1 MDELDKLKNH
11 WKQNEPRF
19 PQISEKEIYGMLHK
33 KSSSI
38 VRWILIISILE
49 FVFQVGLT
57 LLLND
62 NTGAQPLHNLN
73 IDYIMIPMTVI
84 GYGIILYFVY
94 VFYMRYKKIS
104 ATDNV
109 KTLMANILNTRKAV
123 SNYIYTNLAF
133 IIVSFVVLVF
143 VLFNTDPDLINAIQ
157 KSEANGEKITFYL
170 TIFVFLVICIA
181 IFIVLVWL
189 FYRLLYGFLLK
200 RLNRNYDE
208 LKKIDF

>member
-1 MDELDKLKNH
+1 
-11 WKQNEPRF
+11 
-19 PQISEKEIYGMLHK
+19 MLHK

-38 VRWILIISILE
+38 VKWILIISILE
-49 FVFQVGLT
+49 FIFQVGLT

-62 NTGAQPLHNLN
+62 NTSAQPLHNLN

-133 IIVSFVVLVF
+133 IIASFVILVF

-170 TIFVFLVICIA
+170 TIFVFLVICIT

-189 FYRLLYGFLLK
+189 FYRVLYGFLLK

>member
-49 FVFQVGLT
+49 FVFQVALT
-57 LLLND
+57 VLLND
-62 NTGAQPLHNLN
+62 NTGAQPLHDLN

-181 IFIVLVWL
+181 IFIVVVWL